1 MNTPVMMIHGMC
13 CTGEV
18 WSQFRSLFESRGVK
32 VYTPTLR
39 PELRVGVRARPPR
52 GLRELTLADYV
63 VDLEKE
69 IDQIEQ
75 ETGTTPAVIGH
86 SMGGLLASALTAR
99 GRTSAG
105 VFISPAAPAGIRTFQ
120 SHLFWSG
127 FSFAH
132 RMGWTP
138 PVMRPNQRT
147 LDRMV
152 LNALPALERAA
163 VLEAMVHESGRA
175 FADFA
180 GFAIDETT
188 VRVPVLVVAAGR
200 DRLVPASLVRLTGR
214 KFAAVGGEFREYP
227 NHGHWLY
234 SEPGWET
241 PANDIFEWLS
251 TATAR
256 AERAPRV
263 DTTAE
268 AQSIGGE

>member
-39 PELRVGVRARPPR
+39 PEMRVGMRARPPR
-52 GLRELTLADYV
+52 GLRDLTLADYV
-63 VDLEKE
+63 TDLEKE
-69 IDQIEQ
+69 VDEIEQ
-75 ETGTTPAVIGH
+75 ETGMTPAVIGH
-86 SMGGLLASALTAR
+86 SMGGLLASALCAR
-99 GRTSAG
+99 GRASAG

-120 SHLFWSG
+120 SHLFWSS

-138 PVMRPNQRT
+138 PVMRPSQRT

-152 LNALPALERAA
+152 LNMLPAAERAA

-180 GFAIDETT
+180 GFPIDEAA

-214 KFAAVGGEFREYP
+214 KFAARGGEFREYP

-241 PANDIFEWLS
+241 PANDIFAWLA
-251 TATAR
+251 TATAG
-256 AERAPRV
+256 AERAPMAA
-263 DTTAE
+263 TSNE
-268 AQSIGGE
+268 AQPLAGE

>member
-1 MNTPVMMIHGMC
+1 
-13 CTGEV
+13 V

-39 PELRVGVRARPPR
+39 PELRVGMRARPPR
-52 GLRELTLADYV
+52 ALRELTLADYV
-63 VDLEKE
+63 SDLEQE
-69 IDQIEQ
+69 VDHIER
-75 ETGTTPAVIGH
+75 ETGMKPAVIGH
-86 SMGGLLASALTAR
+86 SMGGLLAAALAAR
-99 GRTSAG
+99 GRVSAG
-105 VFISPAAPAGIRTFQ
+105 VFISPAAPAGVQTLR
-120 SHLFWSG
+120 HRLFWSG
-127 FSFAH
+127 FSLAH

-138 PVMRPNQRT
+138 PVVRPTQRT

-152 LNALPALERAA
+152 IHMLPVAERAA

-180 GFAIDETT
+180 NFPIDEAA

-214 KFAAVGGEFREYP
+214 KFAAAGGEFREYA

-241 PANDIFEWLS
+241 PANEIFDWLAAATKRS
-251 TATAR
+251 ELAPQVATAHG
-256 AERAPRV
+256 AH
-263 DTTAE
+263 TAHDSHAADNARD
-268 AQSIGGE
+268 AQSIAGE